1 MVKSVRPGPAGETIL
16 MVLHGGV
23 LHACHRH
30 AVGHEYKGRNVNCA
44 INVVKI
50 EGQHWA
56 LVSWNDAEHLRS
68 TGFMASAFGGG
79 TEGG

>member
-1 MVKSVRPGPAGETIL
+1 MVKSVCFDLAGETIL
-16 MVLHGGV
+16 MILHGGV

-50 EGQHWA
+50 EGRHWA